1 MSVMSDEPLTIAVPF
16 EPKMRWIEE
25 DDVGSVSDSDTAETL
40 ILDGGD
46 DEVSKQYREYA
57 NKCAAEEKARYE
69 AYKAKQE
76 AEEKTRYTAE
86 TSILDDELTEQY
98 REYTIEC
105 VAEEKTGYAGYGTK
119 KEAEDKTRLA
129 QAAPSQK
136 VMPILSVRK

>member
-1 MSVMSDEPLTIAVPF
+1 MSVMSDEPLAMPF
-16 EPKMRWIEE
+16 DSKMRWIEA
-25 DDVGSVSDSDTAETL
+25 DDVDSVSDSEDTAETL

-46 DEVSKQYREYA
+46 DEVTKQYREYA

-69 AYKAKQE
+69 AYKVKKE

-98 REYTIEC
+98 REYAIEC
-105 VAEEKTGYAGYGTK
+105 VAEEKTGYARYSTK
-119 KEAEDKTRLA
+119 KEAEEKTRLA